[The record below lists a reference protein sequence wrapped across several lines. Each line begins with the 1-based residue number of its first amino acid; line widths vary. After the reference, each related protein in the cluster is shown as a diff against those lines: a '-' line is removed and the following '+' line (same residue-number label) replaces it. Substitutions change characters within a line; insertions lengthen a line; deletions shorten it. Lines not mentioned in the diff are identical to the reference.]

1 MPYPTFAAGMV
12 PTADELEALKPI
24 WVIKQS
30 NEDLPSSTTLQN
42 DDELF
47 VALEANSQYHI
58 RLVIQVDGPASGV
71 VAGGQGIVTDW
82 STPADSVLTMLKR
95 TVGPDAASTD
105 RQNTNVRLGAHNA
118 STDITYGIED
128 DKTFWGTIMEE
139 FIIDTVSA
147 GTINF
152 RWAQK
157 TSHATAVSVRSGSYI
172 RAELIG

>member
-12 PTADELEALKPI
+12 PSADELEALKPI

-30 NEDLPSSTTLQN
+30 NEDLPSSVTLQN

-47 VALEANSQYHI
+47 LALEANSQYHI
-58 RLVIQVDGPASGV
+58 RLVIQADGTV
-71 VAGGQGIVTDW
+71 NNQGIVTDW

-95 TVGPDAASTD
+95 TIGPDSASTD
-105 RQNTNVRLGAHNA
+105 RQNTNIRLGAHNA
-118 STDITYGIED
+118 ATDITYGVD
-128 DKTFWGTIMEE
+128 DGDTNWATIMEE

-157 TSHATAVSVRSGSYI
+157 VSHADNVTVRSGSYI